1 MTSMSTFLLVLHVFT
16 CVVLVLV
23 VLVQSGKDG
32 GIGVMGGGGSSQ
44 TIFGSSGGANF
55 FTKFTS
61 TAAGIFMITSVF
73 LTITRGGKHT
83 SVFDHAPTTSTLPAP
98 TAPAPAPPSAAP
110 AVPAA
115 PQTK

>member
-1 MTSMSTFLLVLHVFT
+1 MSTFLLVLHVFT
-16 CVVLVLV
+16 CVILVLA
-23 VLVQSGKDG
+23 VLVQAGKDG

-61 TAAGIFMITSVF
+61 IAAGIFMVTSIF

-83 SVFDHAPTTSTLPAP
+83 SVFDHAPAQTQLPTTP
-98 TAPAPAPPSAAP
+98 APAPAAP
-110 AVPAA
+110 AAPAA